1 MALGRGVFR
10 GKLGVTVTRGM
21 KSLDA
26 QSRNNWSRTV
36 NGATV

>member
-10 GKLGVTVTRGM
+10 GKLGVTVTKGM

-26 QSRNNWSRTV
+26 QCTNN
-36 NGATV
+36 